1 MSLVYSN
8 YYLTANAR
16 RSGSALNLRF
26 GFSPSATSTDT
37 LYHLRSASAS
47 LFNFCVNLD
56 ECPWAAKNGL
66 QAWVSFTVDGTTVFD
81 KTWFVPTGG
90 VMTSS
95 TVNYS
100 ATGTTT
106 LADLWEA
113 FGSQAST
120 AKTCRIILQ
129 LHCTNG
135 ITHGGTNNAGYATSS
150 TLKSYKDIT
159 FTARMYAASGAYT
172 TYVLYSP
179 LTIKSET
186 EVRGLEEFVPASV
199 ISLFDSLKT
208 HVTSEHRFTESS
220 HSQTIL
226 GVRDSIEDSLVQ
238 LTAEVQGTSDE
249 VEEINE
255 KIGDPG
261 YYGGAFQRID
271 SSTKKRTLFDV
282 LGRCRDGFARHVV
295 CVGPDGFAIP
305 EKSSSGAAGWYN
317 AAVNGLD
324 SDKWDFDSGVKL
336 LSEEPEFDEELGDY
350 TGNVFRE
357 YEFYERES
365 TIGDALGAAL
375 YVNTTLHNPMPG
387 ANGGAPVSFPLGLNQ
402 SVGRPLVFYRD
413 DSSVFV
419 KTVFDWLGRAQ
430 WAPDDGGILIPVGGG
445 AEEKN
450 LLSLLQQA
458 ISEVGAVSNDS
469 KTIVDNT
476 QQVVTNIEQIAD
488 DNKKMV
494 SALNLLFER
503 IRVLLSQRN
512 KKIL

>member
-37 LYHLRSASAS
+37 LYHLRSSSAS

-66 QAWVSFTVDGTTVFD
+66 MAWVSFTVDGTTVFD
-81 KTWFVPTGG
+81 QTWFVPTGG
-90 VMTSS
+90 VMTWS

-120 AKTCRIILQ
+120 AKTCRIVLQ

-135 ITHGGTNNAGYATSS
+135 ITHGGTNNAGYAASS

-172 TYVLYSP
+172 TYVLYNP

-199 ISLFDSLKT
+199 TSLFDSLKT
-208 HVTSEHRFTESS
+208 HVTSEHRFTESLHTNS
-220 HSQTIL
+220 IL

-261 YYGGAFQRID
+261 TYVCGFGAFSKPRTLFGVLGACRSPRKTIFVYFD
-271 SSTKKRTLFDV
+271 ENGEISYEKTSDEAVAVYESNGDRVYYVNPEPVSETPPDDEGFVCKEFEYHEFESTIGETLGYLTTPPVFHVGSGYTHAKPSVGIAQSLGVPLVTYSDTDGFVVRTLFD
-282 LGRCRDGFARHVV
+282 
-295 CVGPDGFAIP
+295 
-305 EKSSSGAAGWYN
+305 
-317 AAVNGLD
+317 
-324 SDKWDFDSGVKL
+324 
-336 LSEEPEFDEELGDY
+336 
-350 TGNVFRE
+350 
-357 YEFYERES
+357 
-365 TIGDALGAAL
+365 
-375 YVNTTLHNPMPG
+375 M
-387 ANGGAPVSFPLGLNQ
+387 LGLSGFQLDQVVNNDT
-402 SVGRPLVFYRD
+402 L
-413 DSSVFV
+413 
-419 KTVFDWLGRAQ
+419 LG
-430 WAPDDGGILIPVGGG
+430 
-445 AEEKN
+445 
-450 LLSLLQQA
+450 LLQQA

-469 KTIVDNT
+469 QTIVNNT